1 VLSFITDGQT
11 LLLILVLLYF
21 TECLIWVKKQSV
33 AFVSSSGKRW
43 RLASPISW
51 LGNANGAMLILN
63 PLPPPGR
70 VFLSHLSP
78 ISISPSGVCAFNSQT
93 LPSGSHHATQ
103 TGEFVAF
110 SAITNVATDGS
121 YLVVNQ
127 QKFVKCAT
135 PKQAKALAGVI
146 ERVAGASVS
155 KREVLVKTWIAEQ
168 FDDTK
173 ATRLRT
179 EADKEIDSIRF
190 ACSLFL
196 VFLFV
201 GAPLLVSFFGLEQ
214 MIIAVAGAMVLF
226 AVWIAIMFFRAHR
239 RFYPAESL
247 DRFENLLKML
257 LCPPVS
263 LRAADVLTKNLLA
276 SFSPVAVVS
285 VLEGPGEKQFVRA
298 FVLDLQYP
306 LKHEITDAK
315 AVETIEWM
323 NAQQLRSCL
332 SLIERVDRF
341 AGVLGP
347 TECEGDSVSYC
358 PRCSVQFVVAEG
370 ECPDCPGVEL
380 AAFSDHEFNA
390 ARRVSSGNNAH

>member
-1 VLSFITDGQT
+1 MYTFITEGQT
-11 LLLILVLLYF
+11 LLLILALLYF
-21 TECLIWVKKQSV
+21 AECLIWVKKQSV
-33 AFVSSSGKRW
+33 AFVSSSGRRW

-51 LGNANGAMLILN
+51 LGNANGAILILN

-70 VFLSHLSP
+70 VFLSHLMP

-93 LPSGSHHATQ
+93 LASGSRHSTQ
-103 TGEFVAF
+103 TGEFVPF
-110 SAITNVATDGS
+110 SAIKKVTTDGS
-121 YLVVNQ
+121 YLAVNG
-127 QKFVKCAT
+127 QKFAKCAT
-135 PKQAKALAGVI
+135 PKQAKALAGIV
-146 ERVAGASVS
+146 ERLAEAKVS
-155 KREVLVKTWIAEQ
+155 KREQLVKAWIADH

-173 ATRLRT
+173 ATKLRN
-179 EADKEIDSIRF
+179 EAEKEIDSIRF

-214 MIIAVAGAMVLF
+214 MIIPVAGAMVLF

-239 RFYPAESL
+239 RFYPADSL
-247 DRFENLLKML
+247 ERLENLLKMI

-276 SFSPVAVVS
+276 RFSPVAVAS

-306 LKHEITDAK
+306 LKHEITDEK
-315 AVETIEWM
+315 AVETIDWM

-341 AGVLGP
+341 NDVLGP
-347 TECEGDSVSYC
+347 TEREGDSVSYC
-358 PRCSVQFVVAEG
+358 PRCGVQFVVEKG
-370 ECPDCPGVEL
+370 QCPDCPGVEL
-380 AAFSDHEFNA
+380 VAFADHEFNA
-390 ARRVSSGNNAH
+390 ARRASRGSNAH